1 MYICTVLK
9 PITVHV
15 FSNRVS
21 RTGKSKTNSFTISFK
36 ALNFDLEGTQQFP
49 SGEGHFYE
57 ETINLY
63 WNFAKGTTAKAQQCT
78 INCWGC
84 HVFFFFRPAFRA
96 KVFHGK
102 FSTMPSLSHVL
113 INLWTLILPVLCGP
127 FKQFKIRSNC
137 CNAGHHTKHRCSIG
151 LRCRLD

>member
-1 MYICTVLK
+1 MLK

-63 WNFAKGTTAKAQQCT
+63 RNFAKGTTAKAQQGT
-78 INCWGC
+78 TAIAGGC
-84 HVFFFFRPAFRA
+84 HVFCFLGLHFGQKYFMGSF
-96 KVFHGK
+96 
-102 FSTMPSLSHVL
+102 
-113 INLWTLILPVLCGP
+113 
-127 FKQFKIRSNC
+127 
-137 CNAGHHTKHRCSIG
+137 
-151 LRCRLD
+151 LRCHL